1 MRLRPVFV
9 GLLSLIAVS
18 CSIGEI
24 DRIDEAGSVVPESE
38 EVFYVTIGD
47 QPDADTKVY
56 ADEDL
61 RIKWNADDRLSV
73 FNKKTYNREF
83 RFNGGSG
90 TTSGAISPVGSDGT
104 GEALPKIYAVYPYA
118 ASTSINTSG
127 TITYTLPSEQSY
139 YENSFGVGA
148 NAMVSVTDD
157 NKLRFKNAGGYLSFK
172 FYGDG
177 VSVSSI
183 TLQGNNGEHLSGSCT
198 ISTSGDAPVLTMSE
212 GSGELVT
219 LVCDPAVAL
228 GSTTSDAVQF
238 MFVLPPVTLTKG
250 FKVMITTSDGKVFE
264 QSSNKE
270 RTIARSSILRLQ
282 PLEVVPHTPYY
293 ASTDYSKDGE
303 VVLLQEATVGRGVNI
318 IFLGDGF
325 VDTDM
330 VDGGRYDR
338 KMEEAMEQ
346 FFAYEP
352 YTTFRNRFNVYAVRV
367 VSENAEYTHD
377 SNRRLTYYKDASTMG
392 MRAALCTEYASRI
405 PNPYNLPLKIGIIA
419 NTEERVY
426 RSVCAFRTDGACWG
440 FVFDRVGEVLN
451 HEVGGH
457 GFANLFDEYVEKDE
471 TFTDTGTIDSNYD
484 AYGWGAN
491 VDWRSDP
498 STVRWSRFLGDG
510 RYSDEGLGLYE
521 GAYLYGSGIY
531 RPTENS
537 MMRYNDAPFNA
548 PSREQIYKTIMR
560 YSEGPDWQYDYDA
573 FVVAD
578 AAGRA
583 QAAGAFSGKAAH
595 SSVLRAPSRSEQPL
609 PPVLIDRDVKDVIVD
624 GKGRS
629 TVVR

>member
-1 MRLRPVFV
+1 
-9 GLLSLIAVS
+9 
-18 CSIGEI
+18 
-24 DRIDEAGSVVPESE
+24 
-38 EVFYVTIGD
+38 
-47 QPDADTKVY
+47 
-56 ADEDL
+56 
-61 RIKWNADDRLSV
+61 
-73 FNKKTYNREF
+73 
-83 RFNGGSG
+83 
-90 TTSGAISPVGSDGT
+90 
-104 GEALPKIYAVYPYA
+104 
-118 ASTSINTSG
+118 
-127 TITYTLPSEQSY
+127 
-139 YENSFGVGA
+139 
-148 NAMVSVTDD
+148 
-157 NKLRFKNAGGYLSFK
+157 
-172 FYGDG
+172 
-177 VSVSSI
+177 
-183 TLQGNNGEHLSGSCT
+183 
-198 ISTSGDAPVLTMSE
+198 
-212 GSGELVT
+212 
-219 LVCDPAVAL
+219 
-228 GSTTSDAVQF
+228 
-238 MFVLPPVTLTKG
+238 
-250 FKVMITTSDGKVFE
+250 
-264 QSSNKE
+264 
-270 RTIARSSILRLQ
+270 
-282 PLEVVPHTPYY
+282 
-293 ASTDYSKDGE
+293 
-303 VVLLQEATVGRGVNI
+303 
-318 IFLGDGF
+318 
-325 VDTDM
+325 
-330 VDGGRYDR
+330 
-338 KMEEAMEQ
+338 
-346 FFAYEP
+346 
-352 YTTFRNRFNVYAVRV
+352 
-367 VSENAEYTHD
+367 
-377 SNRRLTYYKDASTMG
+377 MG

-471 TFTDTGTIDSNYD
+471 TFTDTGTIDSDYD

-491 VDWRSDP
+491 VDWRNDP

-583 QAAGAFSGKAAH
+583 QAAGA
-595 SSVLRAPSRSEQPL
+595 
-609 PPVLIDRDVKDVIVD
+609 VLIDRDVKDVIVD